1 MSKGRSMLIVK
12 KTKRV
17 DGGGVESTWSLSEEQ
32 VNYLL
37 TWAINNL
44 LDSGLARVDAIV
56 DGGSEAM
63 VDLVNIDIS
72 EMEVLLCQRMILL
85 EIKSRQR

>member
-1 MSKGRSMLIVK
+1 MLIVK

-44 LDSGLARVDAIV
+44 LDSGLATVEEEHA
-56 DGGSEAM
+56 GESEAM

-72 EMEVLLCQRMILL
+72 EMEVQ
-85 EIKSRQR
+85 